1 VSDWLHVTRG
11 DAPLIVSVPH
21 AGTQIPD
28 DLIPRLHGSWLAKRD
43 ADWWVDR
50 LYDIATGLGATLIRT
65 DISRTVIDMN
75 RDPSGASLYPGQA
88 TTGLCPV
95 ETFDGDP
102 LWRTG
107 QTPDAGEIERRR
119 AAWFEPYHA
128 AIRAEIERLRAMHP
142 AIVLYDAHSIRSIVP
157 RLFDGELPVFNIGT
171 DGARTCAPELQ
182 SAVEQ
187 ACAATGLPT
196 ISNGRFR
203 GGWITRH
210 YGAPE
215 RGVHA
220 IQMELAMRGY
230 LREPEGA
237 STPDNWPVNYDAD
250 FVEPMRA
257 HLRGVLD
264 ACLNFAHTA
273 T

>member
-1 VSDWLHVTRG
+1 MSDWLHVTRG
-11 DAPLIVSVPH
+11 TAPLIVSVPH
-21 AGTQIPD
+21 AGTQIHD
-28 DLIPRLHGSWLAKRD
+28 DIVPHLRSSWLAKRD

-50 LYDIATGLGATLIRT
+50 LYDFATDMGATLIRT

-102 LWRTG
+102 LWLEG
-107 QTPDAGEIERRR
+107 QAPDAAEIERRR
-119 AAWFEPYHA
+119 AAYFEPYHA
-128 AIRAEIERLRAMHP
+128 AIRAEIERLRAAYP
-142 AIVLYDAHSIRSIVP
+142 AIVLYDAHSIRSHVP

-171 DGARTCAPELQ
+171 DGGRTCAPALQ
-182 SAVEQ
+182 AAVEG

-196 ISNGRFR
+196 VSNGRFR
-203 GGWITRH
+203 GGWISRH

-215 RGVHA
+215 QSVHA

-237 STPDNWPVNYDAD
+237 STPDNWPANYDEQVAT
-250 FVEPMRA
+250 PMREV
-257 HLRGVLD
+257 LRDVLE
-264 ACLNFAHTA
+264 ACLRFARGNR
-273 T
+273 